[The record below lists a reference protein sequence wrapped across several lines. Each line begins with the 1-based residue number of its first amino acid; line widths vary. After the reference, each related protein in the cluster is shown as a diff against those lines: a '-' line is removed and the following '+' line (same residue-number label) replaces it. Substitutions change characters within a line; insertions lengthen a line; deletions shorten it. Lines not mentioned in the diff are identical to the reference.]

1 MEKPY
6 PGIYYV
12 KNKVLFQTQILVA
25 KELDLDNHTWLKALS
40 ARMKRDDMEHL
51 LHKIEALKPGF
62 DRELADAILQITV
75 QANKRAIDEWKGDE
89 HMCQALMEI
98 MEPEINK
105 IKQSVTQSV
114 TQLKIASAVKSFR
127 DFGIS
132 NSNIKDT
139 LIRNFGLSAEEAEKY
154 L

>member
-1 MEKPY
+1 
-6 PGIYYV
+6 
-12 KNKVLFQTQILVA
+12 
-25 KELDLDNHTWLKALS
+25 
-40 ARMKRDDMEHL
+40 
-51 LHKIEALKPGF
+51 
-62 DRELADAILQITV
+62 
-75 QANKRAIDEWKGDE
+75 
-89 HMCQALMEI
+89 MCQALMEI

-114 TQLKIASAVKSFR
+114 TQSLTQSVTQSKIASAVKSFR

>member
-1 MEKPY
+1 
-6 PGIYYV
+6 
-12 KNKVLFQTQILVA
+12 
-25 KELDLDNHTWLKALS
+25 
-40 ARMKRDDMEHL
+40 
-51 LHKIEALKPGF
+51 
-62 DRELADAILQITV
+62 
-75 QANKRAIDEWKGDE
+75 
-89 HMCQALMEI
+89 MCQALMEI

-114 TQLKIASAVKSFR
+114 TQSKIASAVKSFR